1 MILKVWRWSHL
12 ASWWEIYSQEKYEY
26 YQKAENVS
34 LKAGYRYIF
43 FFNGK
48 ASAGNSYIVN
58 TMFGVFVTIC
68 KKLIEVSDAATRAI
82 QLASKNAFSV
92 LFNISVIY
100 KH

>member
-1 MILKVWRWSHL
+1 MNIIK
-12 ASWWEIYSQEKYEY
+12 
-26 YQKAENVS
+26 S
-34 LKAGYRYIF
+34 LKAGYRYF
-43 FFNGK
+43 LCNGK

-82 QLASKNAFSV
+82 QFASKNAFSV

-100 KH
+100 KHWENLHCHHQHHQQQIRMT